1 MSDCD
6 RMKILFIIN
15 NMKIGGTRSS
25 LINLL
30 HLLPYDKV
38 EAHLLILSPHGP
50 YMSEI
55 DKRVKVLPTTRTC
68 EWIFS
73 NKKDLSGLNKF
84 GKYIFAAI
92 HKILGDKMIYK
103 IAAKGYSYLEAEKYD
118 AVIGCQEGDTV
129 NMAALLPGKTH
140 MCWIHSD
147 YAYSEKNTGYR
158 SSFDVMDRICF
169 VADAAMKSFDLR
181 FSGYN
186 GKLQVIKNTIDT
198 ASILE
203 KSKEQVKDAPFEN
216 ERIRLVS
223 VGRVAAPK
231 HYIRAI
237 KAAKALS
244 KIGISFKWIII
255 GDGDEKSMLE
265 KKTQEEGLEDC
276 IKFIGARKNPY
287 PYIAMADA
295 LIVTSIYESQP
306 MVILESLIL
315 GVPVLSTDFSSAKE
329 ILNGKDYAVICDN
342 TDEAVADAIVN
353 IVKSE
358 MLTPMKQATKDFFYD
373 NESIVQQI
381 LEGIV

>member
-1 MSDCD
+1 
-6 RMKILFIIN
+6 MKILFIIN

-30 HLLPYDKV
+30 HLIPYDKV

-73 NKKDLSGLNKF
+73 NKKDLYGRNKF
-84 GKYIFAAI
+84 GKYMFATI
-92 HKILGDKMIYK
+92 HKILGDKIIYR
-103 IAAKGYSYLEAEKYD
+103 IAASGYRHLIKENYD
-118 AVIGCQEGDTV
+118 AVIGFQEGDTV

-158 SSFDVMDRICF
+158 SNFDVMDRIYF
-169 VADAAMKSFDLR
+169 VAGAAMKSFDLR
-181 FSGYN
+181 FSGYH

-198 ASILE
+198 ASILK

-216 ERIRLVS
+216 ETIKLVS

-237 KAAKALS
+237 KAAKALN
-244 KIGISFKWIII
+244 KTGISFKWIII
-255 GDGDEKSMLE
+255 GDGDEKDMLE
-265 KKTQEEGLEDC
+265 EKIREYGIENQIE
-276 IKFIGARKNPY
+276 FIGSRENPY
-287 PYIAMADA
+287 PYIAMSDA
-295 LIVTSIYESQP
+295 LIVTSLYESQP
-306 MVILESLIL
+306 MVILEALTL
-315 GVPVLSTDFSSAKE
+315 GIPVLSTDFSSAKE
-329 ILNGKDYAVICDN
+329 ILAGKDYATICKN
-342 TDEAVADAIVN
+342 TDEAVSEAI
-353 IVKSE
+353 ISMVKNDKLAL
-358 MLTPMKQATKDFFYD
+358 MRQAAENFTYD
-373 NESIVQQI
+373 NESIVNRL
-381 LEGIV
+381 LEEISGETYKI